1 MGIYNSKL
9 EEYLLLQFK
18 DIPFLL
24 FVVSLLIF
32 FIIVVLTFLLRKRRR
47 TIWHSV
53 LSITL
58 IEYIFLMLCSTVIC
72 RGFKDNSHIEF
83 MPFWNY
89 HNVLN
94 VNKPYDYWEVLL
106 NIFLYSPIGFLLG
119 CLYKRL
125 LPTIMICILLSVVTE
140 VSQYVLHRGLCE
152 TDDVI
157 HNTLG
162 GMFGWTLYFFLRG
175 RFVKLMRLRK
185 R

>member
-1 MGIYNSKL
+1 M
-9 EEYLLLQFK
+9 EEIISLQFRGVP
-18 DIPFLL
+18 DSVFIVSVLFL
-24 FVVSLLIF
+24 SILLVF
-32 FIIVVLTFLLRKRRR
+32 MFLLRMDKGKTSR
-47 TIWHSV
+47 
-53 LSITL
+53 L
-58 IEYIFLMLCSTVIC
+58 IFLMLLVEYVFLMFCSTVIC
-72 RGFKDNSHIEF
+72 RETKDTHHLELT
-83 MPFWNY
+83 PFWNY

-162 GMFGWTLYFFLRG
+162 GMFGWTLYFSLRG